1 MKKTYIIPTLNVVK
15 VQAVR
20 ILAGSPNPGF
30 DPNST
35 TNTMETRRAR
45 FSEWDEDYDFEEE

>member
-20 ILAGSPNPGF
+20 ILAGSPDPLF
-30 DPNST
+30 DPDSE
-35 TNTMETRRAR
+35 TNGMETRRSR
-45 FSEWDEDYDFEEE
+45 FSKWEDDFDFEEE